1 MNPTI
6 SSSRPLSGVE
16 RRDRIAER
24 LARDGRAG
32 IEEMAGEFG
41 VSIAT
46 LRRDVA
52 ELARD
57 GRVQRVRGGARS
69 RPTATATAD
78 LSELPAL
85 QREDEQR
92 AEKLRIGA
100 AAAATVQPGA
110 TIFLGTGTTVLAMA
124 RALRGISALTVI
136 TNSLLVVNALA
147 ENPAIELIALGGQLR
162 RSEMSL
168 IGHTAE
174 RALADLRADRVFM
187 GIRAID
193 AHAGLTNE
201 WLPETR
207 TDRAILGIGREVAL
221 LADHSKFG
229 RIAPAFVAPLSAV
242 HHIITDPLTSHDQL
256 DAARAAGVQVTVV

>member
-1 MNPTI
+1 MNQTY
-6 SSSRPLSGVE
+6 SSSRPLSGTE

-32 IEEMAGEFG
+32 IEEMATEFS

-52 ELARD
+52 ALARD
-57 GRVQRVRGGARS
+57 GRIQRVRGGARS
-69 RPTATATAD
+69 RPTATGD
-78 LSELPAL
+78 LAELPAL
-85 QREDEQR
+85 QREDEQHD
-92 AEKLRIGA
+92 EKLRIGA
-100 AAAATVQPGA
+100 AAATLVQPGE
-110 TIFLGTGTTVLAMA
+110 TIFLGTGTTVLALA

-147 ENPAIELIALGGQLR
+147 EDASIELIALGGQLR

-174 RALADLRADRVFM
+174 RALADLRSDRVFM
-187 GIRAID
+187 GIRAVD
-193 AHAGLTNE
+193 ARAGLTNE

-207 TDRAILGIGREVAL
+207 TDRAILGIGREVVL

-242 HHIITDPLTSHDQL
+242 HHILTDPLTPLDQL
-256 DAARAAGVQVTVV
+256 NAAHAAGVRVTVV

>member
-1 MNPTI
+1 MCMNLPSLSL
-6 SSSRPLSGVE
+6 SSPE
-16 RRDRIAER
+16 RQERIVDFVAHN
-24 LARDGRAG
+24 GRAE
-32 IEEMAGEFG
+32 IDELAAVFA
-41 VSIAT
+41 VSAAT
-46 LRRDVA
+46 VRRDVA
-52 ELARD
+52 TLAQR
-57 GRVQRVRGGARS
+57 GLVQRVHGGVRS
-69 RPTATATAD
+69 MRDAAT
-78 LSELPAL
+78 LQPERPAL

-92 AEKLRIGA
+92 VEKQRIGA
-100 AAAATVQPGA
+100 AAAAMVQPGE
-110 TIFLGTGTTVLAMA
+110 TVFIGSGTTALAAA
-124 RALRGISALTVI
+124 RALRSVASLTVI

-147 ENPAIELIALGGQLR
+147 DAADIELISLGGQLR

-207 TDRAILGIGREVAL
+207 TDRAILGIAREVVL
-221 LADHSKFG
+221 LADHTKFG

-242 HHIITDPLTSHDQL
+242 HVIVADRNAPPAQI
-256 DAARAAGVQVTVV
+256 DAARAAGARVVLV